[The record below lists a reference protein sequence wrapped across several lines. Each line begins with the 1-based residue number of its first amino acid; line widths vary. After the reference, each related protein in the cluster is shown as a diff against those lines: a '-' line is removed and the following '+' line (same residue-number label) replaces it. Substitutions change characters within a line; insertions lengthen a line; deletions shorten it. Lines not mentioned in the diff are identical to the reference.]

1 MTTFLIVDDHLPFR
15 QQARALLE
23 AEGLAVVGEAGDG
36 SAALEAVRRIRP
48 DIVVVD
54 IGLPDMDG
62 FELAERLTGE
72 VPRPRIVLISSRE
85 LATYGPRVAAS
96 PALGFV
102 QKDDLSAASLM
113 ALVGEPP
120 DWGSP

>member
-23 AEGLAVVGEAGDG
+23 DEGLAVVGEAGDG
-36 SAALEAVRRIRP
+36 AAALEAVRQIRP
-48 DIVVVD
+48 DVVVVD

-62 FELAERLTGE
+62 FELAERLAVE
-72 VPRPRIVLISSRE
+72 APRLGIVLISSRE
-85 LATYGPRVAAS
+85 LSTYGSRVAAS

-102 QKDDLSAASLM
+102 QKDDLSASSLQ
-113 ALVGEPP
+113 ALVGAPP

>member
-48 DIVVVD
+48 DVVVVD
-54 IGLPDMDG
+54 ISLPDMDG
-62 FELAERLTGE
+62 FDLAERLAGE

-102 QKDDLSAASLM
+102 QKDDLSAASLI
-113 ALVGEPP
+113 ALVGEPT